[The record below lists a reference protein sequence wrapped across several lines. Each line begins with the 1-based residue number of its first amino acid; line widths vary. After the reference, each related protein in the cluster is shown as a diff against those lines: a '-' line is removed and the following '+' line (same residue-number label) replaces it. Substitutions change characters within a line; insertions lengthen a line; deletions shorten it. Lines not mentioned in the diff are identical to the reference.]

1 MRNYLLLI
9 LLLTYVNLLTAQ
21 EQENYYDPFSKEQ
34 MLPPS
39 PSVVSLDK
47 FGDIPVSICT
57 GIPNVS
63 IPIWNVK
70 SKSLA

>member
-1 MRNYLLLI
+1 MKNYVLLI

-47 FGDIPVSICT
+47 FGDIPVSIYT
-57 GIPNVS
+57 GIATLKLT
-63 IPIWNVK
+63 K
-70 SKSLA
+70 SEITE